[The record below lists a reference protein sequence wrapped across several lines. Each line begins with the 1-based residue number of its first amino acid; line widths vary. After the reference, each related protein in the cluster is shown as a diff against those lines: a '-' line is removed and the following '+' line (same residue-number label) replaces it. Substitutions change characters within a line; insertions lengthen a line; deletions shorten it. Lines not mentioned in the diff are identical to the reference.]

1 MSFSEALSLGD
12 REFATLIG
20 ASTRTELMF
29 AIAHELKAIPKLV
42 VTTAMVRFPVPK
54 PEQCEACVV
63 DAAAEVAYRDTIERL
78 KYFTH
83 VHTGLGGSGGF
94 VTTRTDTIGRHYS
107 PSNEGLTLAL
117 GRNQSLPYV
126 ITVGESWTAAPYE
139 LATSIPSRTRLLIP
153 VVDASADS
161 PSTDDIADSVA
172 KASQKRPDA
181 RIMPY
186 VVVGSNDD
194 VSAAEPKAREIRD
207 AIAGQVDERHAPSKV
222 VIGTVREAGSS
233 VAN

>member
-20 ASTRTELMF
+20 AKARTELMF
-29 AIAHELKAIPKLV
+29 AIAHELKAILKLV
-42 VTTAMVRFPVPK
+42 VTTATVRFPVPK
-54 PEQCEACVV
+54 PEQCDACVA

-94 VTTRTDTIGRHYS
+94 VTTRTDSIGRNYS

-126 ITVGESWTAAPYE
+126 IAVGESWGAAPYE

-153 VVDASADS
+153 VIDASDDS
-161 PSTDDIADSVA
+161 PTVEEIADSVA
-172 KASQKRPDA
+172 KATQKRPDA
-181 RIMPY
+181 RIIPY

-194 VSAAEPKAREIRD
+194 VSATEPKARAIRN
-207 AIAGQVDERHAPSKV
+207 AIAAQVDERHAPPKI
-222 VIGTVREAGSS
+222 VIGTTHEAGSS
-233 VAN
+233 VTA